1 MSFYSYQAIDNDG
14 QSVKGTIEA
23 TTAETAQDD
32 LTRKGLYVVAIAQNS
47 DFSATMG
54 KIFAPRSVRRSD
66 IITFANNLSVMLR
79 AGLPILTSLND
90 IIATTDNRAMQL
102 TLVGIRQDVEMGSLL
117 SDAIAKHP
125 KIFPD
130 IFLRLVRVG
139 EETGNFEKSLAD
151 VSEHLQK
158 MEDLTGAIKR
168 ALIYP
173 AFAIVATLGALI
185 FWMVFVLPK
194 IIDTM
199 TGMGVKLP
207 LLTRV
212 LIASSIYTQKYW
224 YLLILGPIAITV
236 GLKLLKRTSRGRY
249 AIDVTLLKLPIV
261 KLIVYNKL
269 IALFSEQMR
278 ILIMSG
284 LTIDKTLD
292 LIASVIGNEVY
303 RRGILKAK
311 ETIMYGSLISDAF
324 KVQNLFPTLV
334 VRMINIGETSGT
346 LEEQFHFLAAHFGK
360 KLDAISDNLGKI
372 IEPVVIGTIGAMFAI
387 IIMGLMLPVYDL
399 VSQMGKG

>member
-1 MSFYSYQAIDNDG
+1 MSFFSYQAIDIDG
-14 QSVKGTIEA
+14 QAVKGTIEA
-23 TTAETAQDD
+23 TTATTAQDD

-47 DFSATMG
+47 DFSATFG
-54 KIFAPRSVRRSD
+54 KIFAPRTVHRSD

-224 YLLILGPIAITV
+224 YLLIIGPVAVTV
-236 GLKLLKRTSRGRY
+236 ALRLLKRTSRGRY
-249 AIDVTLLKLPIV
+249 AIDLTLLKLPIV

-311 ETIMYGSLISDAF
+311 ETVMYGSLISDAI

-334 VRMINIGETSGT
+334 IRMINIGETSGT
-346 LEEQFHFLAAHFGK
+346 LEEQFHFLADHFGK

>member
-1 MSFYSYQAIDNDG
+1 MSFFSYQAIDNDG

-23 TTAETAQDD
+23 TSAITAQDD
-32 LTRKGLYVVAIAQNS
+32 LTHKGLYVVAIAQNS
-47 DFSATMG
+47 DFSATLG
-54 KIFAPRSVRRSD
+54 KIFAPRTVHRSD

-224 YLLILGPIAITV
+224 YLLIIGPIAVTV
-236 GLKLLKRTSRGRY
+236 ALKLLKRTSRGRY

-261 KLIVYNKL
+261 KMIVYNKL

-311 ETIMYGSLISDAF
+311 ETVMYGSLISDAI

-334 VRMINIGETSGT
+334 IRMINIGETSGT